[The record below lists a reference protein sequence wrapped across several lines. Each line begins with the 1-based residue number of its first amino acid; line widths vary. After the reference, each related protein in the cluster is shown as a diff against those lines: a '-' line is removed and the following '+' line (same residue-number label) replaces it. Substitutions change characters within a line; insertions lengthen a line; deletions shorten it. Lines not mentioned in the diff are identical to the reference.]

1 LEKMTMKRLIA
12 GALFS
17 ARVAEEQRLRARRH
31 IDGVYHPE
39 GVTDVRTPERCWER
53 AVTGFRQIDP
63 DGSRALQLFR
73 MLDD

>member
-1 LEKMTMKRLIA
+1 MKRLIA

-39 GVTDVRTPERCWER
+39 GVGDVRTPERCWER
-53 AVTGFRQIDP
+53 AARGFRRIDP
-63 DGSRALQLFR
+63 DGSRGLQLFR
-73 MLDD
+73 MVGEKR

>member
-1 LEKMTMKRLIA
+1 MKRLIA

-53 AVTGFRQIDP
+53 AAAGFRNVDP
-63 DGSRALQLFR
+63 DGARALQL
-73 MLDD
+73 LQTVGD